1 MQKQAPNIPRIAAMV
16 IFAMSCIGILIWLWL
31 SFGGPV
37 HLQPNKFRFKAQFA
51 ESPLLVDEADVR
63 ISGLNVGKVKSKELM
78 RDGGQLVTMEVDAKY
93 APIPANSRATLRAK
107 SLLGQIYVELTPGDG
122 EILQEGETL
131 DAPGQIQETVEVD
144 EILGTFDDKTRGY
157 FRGWIRELAKGLKGD
172 PNDPTDDR
180 GEDLNDAIG
189 NLPEFAG
196 SGADLLRI
204 LDEQDPALRRL
215 VRNTGIALAAVN
227 EREGQLRQ
235 LIGNA
240 NNFFGAVA
248 SRNDALAETVFIF
261 PTFLEESRLTL
272 DRLQHFATDTR
283 PLVRALTPVARKLRP
298 TLRDLGVLAPH
309 LKDLFRKLDPLIAE
323 SDENLPHA
331 ARFLRGASP
340 LFSSL
345 HEYLPELNPIIS
357 MFNWQQ
363 EQVSDFIM
371 NGAGSLGGRLP
382 PLSPNEGPRHY
393 LRQYSA
399 TDSRSLGIQ
408 TSRPAYD
415 RGLAYPAPNY
425 LKRNRPLGMTESWD
439 CKPGGEQR
447 DPIDTLPPCFIQPP
461 SLWDGNHFPRID
473 RGDGFNRPKPRGNE
487 GREPARP

>member
-1 MQKQAPNIPRIAAMV
+1 MV
-16 IFAMSCIGILIWLWL
+16 LFALSCGGILLWLWL

-37 HLQPNKFRFKAQFA
+37 QLQPNKFRFKAQFA

-78 RDGGQLVTMEVDAKY
+78 RDGGQLVEMEIDSEY
-93 APIPANSRATLRAK
+93 APIPADTRATLRAK
-107 SLLGQIYVELTPGDG
+107 SLLGQIYVELTPGEG
-122 EILQEGETL
+122 ETLEEGETL
-131 DAPGQIQETVEVD
+131 DRPGQVQETVEVD
-144 EILGTFDDKTRGY
+144 EILGTFDEKTRGY

-172 PNDPTDDR
+172 ARDPNDDR
-180 GEDLNDAIG
+180 GETLNDAIG
-189 NLPEFAG
+189 NLPDFAG
-196 SGADLLRI
+196 DGADLLRI
-204 LDEQDPALRRL
+204 LDEQEPALRRL
-215 VRNTGIALAAVN
+215 VRNTGVALAAVT
-227 EREGQLRQ
+227 EREDQLRQ

-248 SRNDALAETVFIF
+248 SRNDALAETIFIF

-272 DRLQHFATDTR
+272 DRLQRFSIDTR

-298 TLRDLGVLAPH
+298 TVRDLGILAPH

-323 SDENLPHA
+323 SDENLPQA

-345 HEYLPELNPIIS
+345 HVYLPELNPIIS
-357 MFNWQQ
+357 MLNWQQ
-363 EQVSDFIM
+363 EQVADFIM
-371 NGAGSLGGRLP
+371 NGAGSLGGVLP

-399 TDSRSLGIQ
+399 INSRSLGVAL
-408 TSRPAYD
+408 TRANYD

-425 LKRNRPLGMTESWD
+425 LKRTRPLGMTEAWD
-439 CKPGGEQR
+439 CKPASPDGSEVPDSPGNG
-447 DPIDTLPPCFIQPP
+447 LPPCFIQPP
-461 SLWDGNHFPRID
+461 SLWDGNLFPRMD
-473 RGDGFNRPKPRGNE
+473 RNEAPLRTKPRGNQ
-487 GREPARP
+487 GSQPASP